1 MSETNPLL
9 VNLKLPGR
17 TFQLPSRGLF
27 YKDGELDSSC
37 TDGEIHVQ
45 PLSALDEINLKNPDQ
60 LFSGTAIDL
69 VVRQCV
75 PAIKKPTQLL
85 SKDVDALLMF
95 LRAATYGSSYEFMAK
110 HTCEGAKDHSY
121 VADLDEMIGR
131 MKMIDPTIINEHY
144 SLTLQNGQTVRLRP
158 HRYAHMLELI
168 KANENKKV
176 MTVDDQRDNLKRMVM
191 SVIDQVDNISDRD
204 KILEWMSRIPS
215 PMLNKIANRVENIN
229 EWGPD
234 VSWTCKCRDCGE
246 EFKIDI
252 PINPVSFFTE

>member
-27 YKDGELDSSC
+27 YRDGELDESVR
-37 TDGEIHVQ
+37 DGEIHVQ

-60 LFSGTAIDL
+60 LFSGSAIDL

-75 PAIKKPTQLL
+75 PGVKKPAQLL
-85 SKDVDALLMF
+85 SKDVDALLIF

-110 HTCEGAKDHSY
+110 HNCKDAKDHSY
-121 VADLDEMIGR
+121 VADLDVMISN

-144 SLTLQNGQTVRLRP
+144 SVSLPNGQTVRLRP
-158 HRYAHMLELI
+158 HRYQHMLDLI
-168 KANENKKV
+168 KANENKKT
-176 MTVDDQRDNLKRMVM
+176 MTVEDQRENLKRMVM
-191 SVIDQVDNISDRD
+191 SVIEDVDGISDRA
-204 KILEWMSRIPS
+204 KILEWLARVPS
-215 PMLNKIANRVENIN
+215 PLLNKIAQRVENIN

-246 EFKIDI
+246 EFKVDI